1 MQGLIS
7 DLELLMAAWD
17 AQAQSFE
24 SSDMPASAL
33 AFRECRRRL
42 GLVLAS
48 HVGTLGTRHSDADL
62 ISQKGCGRDAAQASR
77 EVSDHRSR
85 VRQNQIVLLE
95 FLKP

>member
-17 AQAQSFE
+17 AQAQSFD
-24 SSDMPASAL
+24 SCDMPASAL

-48 HVGTLGTRHSDADL
+48 HASSVGAHGADV
-62 ISQKGCGRDAAQASR
+62 IATS
-77 EVSDHRSR
+77 
-85 VRQNQIVLLE
+85 
-95 FLKP
+95 